1 MYFVVVEKGIVIE
14 IIVSVISCV
23 VINISQCVSVLV
35 KSNEMQGK
43 NLIFL
48 QDFMSVKNYEIIM
61 LTP

>member
-23 VINISQCVSVLV
+23 VINITQCVSVLV
-35 KSNEMQGK
+35 KSNEMHGK

-48 QDFMSVKNYEIIM
+48 QDLMSLQNYEIVM